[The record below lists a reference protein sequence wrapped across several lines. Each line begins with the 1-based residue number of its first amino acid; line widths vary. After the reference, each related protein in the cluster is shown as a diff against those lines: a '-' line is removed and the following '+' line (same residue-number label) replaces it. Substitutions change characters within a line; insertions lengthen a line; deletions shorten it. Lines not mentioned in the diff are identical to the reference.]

1 MSLPPVR
8 SGDLHI
14 QLTPGGQSRL
24 QGLQPGQTLQA
35 RVLTSAPSGG
45 NTLLR
50 LGGTGVE
57 ARLPVPVQAGQSL
70 TLQVTALHPRL
81 QLTLLPASTG
91 QVNPG
96 GARAGAAVTPPL
108 PSPSAQPPA
117 RAVSQPAGTQ
127 VVAIPG
133 AAHAPLL
140 RQWAPVQSSQAP
152 LMASLAQLQGP
163 EAASMRQALPPAIRQ
178 AMEALWRNL
187 PRTEGITT
195 ESGLRRALLD
205 SGLFLEARLAR
216 AAGSGDAPLV
226 GRDLKAR
233 LLSLAQQLRG
243 LPPGPR
249 GGGDAPT
256 PMRQEPPPPFRE
268 AQPVPQGRPQSAPVQ
283 ADQWLA
289 TLQRQV
295 EGSLARLVMH
305 QLASADKPEEP
316 GQSPRWFLELPLKGE
331 DGVDVVHLRLDRE
344 GGHRGDR
351 EEAERP
357 WRADLALDLPGLGPL
372 HVRVVVRGDQVTTQ
386 FWAEE
391 ATGSERLQ
399 QALPQLRERLQS
411 RNLEVVNLQCRN
423 APPPPESPARKDGP
437 IVDGRA

>member
-1 MSLPPVR
+1 MSLPPLR

-14 QLTPGGQSRL
+14 QLTRGGQSALRD
-24 QGLQPGQTLQA
+24 LQPGQILQA
-35 RVLTSAPSGG
+35 RVLTSAQPGG

-70 TLQVTALHPRL
+70 TLQVTAVQPRL

-91 QVNPG
+91 QVRTG
-96 GARAGAAVTPPL
+96 GAQAGTAATTPP
-108 PSPSAQPPA
+108 PSPSTQAPGSASLPPA
-117 RAVSQPAGTQ
+117 GPAGG
-127 VVAIPG
+127 PS
-133 AAHAPLL
+133 AARAPLL
-140 RQWAPVQSSQAP
+140 RQWAPAQASQAP
-152 LMASLAQLQGP
+152 LMASLTRLQSQ
-163 EAASMRQALPPAIRQ
+163 EAAPVRQGLPPAVRQ
-178 AMEALWRNL
+178 AMEALWRDL
-187 PRTEGITT
+187 PRAEGVTT
-195 ESGLRRALLD
+195 GPGLRRALLD

-216 AAGSGDAPLV
+216 AAQGGDASPV
-226 GRDLKAR
+226 SRDLKGR
-233 LLSLAQQLRG
+233 LLSLAQQLRS
-243 LPPGPR
+243 LPPTAR
-249 GGGDAPT
+249 GDADAP
-256 PMRQEPPPPFRE
+256 PPARQEPPPPFRE
-268 AQPVPQGRPQSAPVQ
+268 AQPVPQGRPQSAPLQ

-305 QLASADKPEEP
+305 QLASADQPEEP

-331 DGVDVVHLRLDRE
+331 DGVDVVHMCLERE
-344 GGHRGDR
+344 GGHRGRR
-351 EEAERP
+351 EDPDCP

-372 HVRVVVRGDQVTTQ
+372 HVRVVVRGDQVTSQ

-399 QALPQLRERLQS
+399 QALPRLRERLQS

-423 APPPPESPARKDGP
+423 APPPPEPPTREDGP